1 MNLLVA
7 VRLPFTD
14 ESGLEAGLN
23 GLLET
28 ASDGG
33 LAMALALL
41 GAAGVGALHALGPGH
56 GKTLVGAYL
65 LGDRGQARDA
75 VALGVLVSAMHT
87 VTVLVLGVVLLG
99 AVELDLVGWAERG
112 LRLVAAAA
120 VTLLGLVLLVRRRP
134 GRGRPTTGG
143 DHAHPHPPDGVAPRS
158 RAGIVAIASTGGLVP
173 SPAAVAVL
181 LAAVALGR
189 PALGVGLVA
198 AFGLGL
204 AATLAGL
211 GMLVRSGRGA
221 IDRAART
228 SPLAR
233 RVRAVL
239 PVVSAVGV
247 TGAGLVLLALTLAA

>member
-1 MNLLVA
+1 MSR
-7 VRLPFTD
+7 RLPFTD
-14 ESGLEAGLN
+14 ESGLEAVLDR
-23 GLLET
+23 LLEA
-28 ASDGG
+28 ASNGG
-33 LAMALALL
+33 FLLALALL

-75 VALGVLVSAMHT
+75 VALGVLVATMHT

-99 AVELDLVGWAERG
+99 AVELDLVGAERG
-112 LRLVAAAA
+112 LRLVAASA
-120 VTLLGLVLLVRRRP
+120 VTLLGLVLLVRRL
-134 GRGRPTTGG
+134 RGRARSTNDGG
-143 DHAHPHPPDGVAPRS
+143 HTHPHPPDGVAPRS
-158 RAGIVAIASTGGLVP
+158 RAGIIAIASTGGLVP

-211 GMLVRSGRGA
+211 GLLVRTGRGA

-228 SPLAR
+228 SPVAQ
-233 RVRAVL
+233 RVRKAL

-247 TGAGLVLLALTLAA
+247 TLAGLVLLAWTLAA

>member
-1 MNLLVA
+1 MNPLISR
-7 VRLPFTD
+7 RLPFTD
-14 ESGLEAGLN
+14 EAGLEAVLN
-23 GLLET
+23 RLLEA

-33 LAMALALL
+33 ALLALALL

-75 VALGVLVSAMHT
+75 VALGVLVAAMHT

-99 AVELDLVGWAERG
+99 AVEMDLVGRAERG
-112 LRLVAAAA
+112 LRLVAAVS
-120 VTLLGLVLLVRRRP
+120 VTLLGLVLLVRRLR
-134 GRGRPTTGG
+134 RRARTMTDGG
-143 DHAHPHPPDGVAPRS
+143 HDHPHPPDGVAPRS

-189 PALGVGLVA
+189 PALGVGMVA
-198 AFGLGL
+198 AFGIGL

-211 GMLVRSGRGA
+211 GLLVRSGRAA
-221 IDRAART
+221 IDQAARN

-233 RVRAVL
+233 RIREVL
-239 PVVSAVGV
+239 PVISALGV
-247 TGAGLVLLALTLAA
+247 TTAGLVLLAWTLAA